1 MWECQCHEVQTEAQ
15 TEAFSAAEHDIGYLR
30 FRRINLFWSSRTRC
44 IINVEE
50 KTSSSFMIHPD
61 LTEYGEPMLVST
73 ELFRTPL
80 VSFLFERGWRQRFS
94 VWGGFPGLEKQSVV
108 GGNIVDASCG
118 SGLFSRLFAKS
129 GLFSLV
135 DALDYSCECSFICGS
150 LNYFCCYFLVLI
162 LVAKISRVLRLGRV
176 FVTTAYILDGTF
188 GFVPFLRPLRHQTR
202 QISDSFIFLSEW
214 EFEDLCKAYGLVGF
228 TCKRNGAFVMISA
241 TKPT

>member
-1 MWECQCHEVQTEAQ
+1 MV
-15 TEAFSAAEHDIGYLR
+15 SILKKILLYPLR
-30 FRRINLFWSSRTRC
+30 L
-44 IINVEE
+44 E

-61 LTEYGEPMLVST
+61 LTESDISVIAFCFVEIHTTSKGGKGLLLIYGEPMLVST
-73 ELFRTPL
+73 ELFRYLTPL

-94 VWGGFPGLEKQSVV
+94 VWGGFPGLEKEPVL

-135 DALDYSCECSFICGS
+135 DALDYSENMLQQFYEFIEQEGDFPKS
-150 LNYFCCYFLVLI
+150 A
-162 LVAKISRVLRLGRV
+162 VAKISRVLRLGGV
-176 FVTTAYILDGTF
+176 FVATTYILDGPF
-188 GFVPFLRPLRHQTR
+188 GFVPFLRPLRQQMR

-214 EFEDLCKAYGLVGF
+214 ELEDLCKAYGLVGF
-228 TCKRNGAFVMISA
+228 TCIRNGAFVMISA